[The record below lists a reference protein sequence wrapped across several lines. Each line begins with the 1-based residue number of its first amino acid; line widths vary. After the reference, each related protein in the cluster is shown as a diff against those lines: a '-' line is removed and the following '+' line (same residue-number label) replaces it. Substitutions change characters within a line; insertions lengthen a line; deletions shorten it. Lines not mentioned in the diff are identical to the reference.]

1 MSSEIFPVE
10 NISSITSAR
19 TSMTDNSCSVQSK
32 GIPAASG
39 APTGGA
45 DGAVISWR
53 HGAVVLLCNIFYW
66 RDTLLQGLPR
76 GVKYER
82 GAGDSVGKGAV

>member
-1 MSSEIFPVE
+1 M
-10 NISSITSAR
+10 AR
-19 TSMTDNSCSVQSK
+19 LRWRADATFE

-45 DGAVISWR
+45 DDAVISWR
-53 HGAVVLLCNIFYW
+53 HGAVALLCNIFYW
-66 RDTLLQGLPR
+66 RDTLQGLPR

-82 GAGDSVGKGAV
+82 GAGDGVGKGAV